1 MRGYN
6 VIVVYNENADKIL
19 MCKRKK
25 DPYKGLANFVGGK
38 IEKNENGLDA
48 AYRELEEETTITKD
62 DIMLLHIMDFTY
74 YIENYYLEVYVGKLN
89 KIIDVKGTE
98 NKLFWSTLDKK
109 FFDET
114 KYAEKNYFEDWV
126 DYDKVEHFVEFSNE
140 GVVNGGI
147 KVRRIQRQIENAN
160 DCKIII
166 I

>member
-62 DIMLLHIMDFTY
+62 DIMLLHIMDFKY

-89 KIIDVKGTE
+89 KIVYVNGTE
-98 NKLFWSTLDKK
+98 NKLFWSTLDNN

-114 KYAEKNYFEDWV
+114 QYAG
-126 DYDKVEHFVEFSNE
+126 E
-140 GVVNGGI
+140 GNIGHIV
-147 KVRRIQRQIENAN
+147 QHIETL
-160 DCKIII
+160 KGELLQF
-166 I
+166 

>member
-89 KIIDVKGTE
+89 KIVNVNGTE
-98 NKLFWSTLDKK
+98 NKLFWSTLDNN

-114 KYAEKNYFEDWV
+114 QYAGEENIGHIVQHIETLKGELL
-126 DYDKVEHFVEFSNE
+126 HF
-140 GVVNGGI
+140 
-147 KVRRIQRQIENAN
+147 
-160 DCKIII
+160 
-166 I
+166 

>member
-74 YIENYYLEVYVGKLN
+74 YIETLKGELLQCLCQVIVGN
-89 KIIDVKGTE
+89 FPF
-98 NKLFWSTLDKK
+98 LFFYT
-109 FFDET
+109 
-114 KYAEKNYFEDWV
+114 
-126 DYDKVEHFVEFSNE
+126 
-140 GVVNGGI
+140 
-147 KVRRIQRQIENAN
+147 
-160 DCKIII
+160 III
-166 I
+166 YFFVCQINPVGFLFMFFNRILS

>member
-62 DIMLLHIMDFTY
+62 DIMLLHIMDFKY

-89 KIIDVKGTE
+89 KIVDVNGTE
-98 NKLFWSTLDKK
+98 NKLFWSTLDNN

-114 KYAEKNYFEDWV
+114 QYAG
-126 DYDKVEHFVEFSNE
+126 E
-140 GVVNGGI
+140 GNIGHIV
-147 KVRRIQRQIENAN
+147 QHIETL
-160 DCKIII
+160 KGEILQF
-166 I
+166 

>member
-6 VIVVYNENADKIL
+6 VIVVYNENGDKIL

-89 KIIDVKGTE
+89 KIVNVNGTE
-98 NKLFWSTLDKK
+98 NKLFWSTLDNN
-109 FFDET
+109 FLDET
-114 KYAEKNYFEDWV
+114 QYAG
-126 DYDKVEHFVEFSNE
+126 E
-140 GVVNGGI
+140 GNIGHIV
-147 KVRRIQRQIENAN
+147 QHIETL
-160 DCKIII
+160 KGELLQF
-166 I
+166 

>member
-62 DIMLLHIMDFTY
+62 DTMLLHIMDFTY
-74 YIENYYLEVYVGKLN
+74 YIETL
-89 KIIDVKGTE
+89 KGE
-98 NKLFWSTLDKK
+98 LL
-109 FFDET
+109 
-114 KYAEKNYFEDWV
+114 
-126 DYDKVEHFVEFSNE
+126 HF
-140 GVVNGGI
+140 
-147 KVRRIQRQIENAN
+147 
-160 DCKIII
+160 
-166 I
+166 

>member
-6 VIVVYNENADKIL
+6 VIIVYNENVDKIL

-48 AYRELEEETTITKD
+48 AYRELEEETSITKD

-89 KIIDVKGTE
+89 KIVDVNDTE
-98 NKLFWSTLDKK
+98 NKLFWSTLDNN

-114 KYAEKNYFEDWV
+114 QYAG
-126 DYDKVEHFVEFSNE
+126 E
-140 GVVNGGI
+140 GNIGHIV
-147 KVRRIQRQIENAN
+147 QHIETL
-160 DCKIII
+160 KGELLQF
-166 I
+166 

>member
-62 DIMLLHIMDFTY
+62 DIMLLHIIDFTY

-89 KIIDVKGTE
+89 KIVGVNGTE
-98 NKLFWSTLDKK
+98 NKLFWSTLDNN

-114 KYAEKNYFEDWV
+114 QYAG
-126 DYDKVEHFVEFSNE
+126 E
-140 GVVNGGI
+140 GNIGHIV
-147 KVRRIQRQIENAN
+147 QHIETL
-160 DCKIII
+160 KGELLQF
-166 I
+166 

>member
-6 VIVVYNENADKIL
+6 VIVVYNENGDKIL

-89 KIIDVKGTE
+89 KIVNVNGTE
-98 NKLFWSTLDKK
+98 NKLFWSTLDNN

-114 KYAEKNYFEDWV
+114 QYAGEGNIGHIVQHIEKLKGELLQF
-126 DYDKVEHFVEFSNE
+126 
-140 GVVNGGI
+140 
-147 KVRRIQRQIENAN
+147 
-160 DCKIII
+160 
-166 I
+166 

>member
-89 KIIDVKGTE
+89 KIVDVNGTE
-98 NKLFWSTLDKK
+98 NKLFWSTLDNN

-114 KYAEKNYFEDWV
+114 QYA
-126 DYDKVEHFVEFSNE
+126 
-140 GVVNGGI
+140 G
-147 KVRRIQRQIENAN
+147 
-160 DCKIII
+160 
-166 I
+166 

>member
-62 DIMLLHIMDFTY
+62 DIMLLHIMDFKY

-89 KIIDVKGTE
+89 KIVDVNGTV
-98 NKLFWSTLDKK
+98 NILFWSTLDNN

-114 KYAEKNYFEDWV
+114 QYAG
-126 DYDKVEHFVEFSNE
+126 E
-140 GVVNGGI
+140 GNIGHIV
-147 KVRRIQRQIENAN
+147 QHIETL
-160 DCKIII
+160 KGELLQF
-166 I
+166 

>member
-62 DIMLLHIMDFTY
+62 EVAHPPPLAVGAWARVAPLTGLNILL
-74 YIENYYLEVYVGKLN
+74 L
-89 KIIDVKGTE
+89 
-98 NKLFWSTLDKK
+98 
-109 FFDET
+109 
-114 KYAEKNYFEDWV
+114 
-126 DYDKVEHFVEFSNE
+126 
-140 GVVNGGI
+140 
-147 KVRRIQRQIENAN
+147 
-160 DCKIII
+160 
-166 I
+166 